1 MSTVPA
7 MSTDD
12 TVRFELRIKSV
23 RLEKTHTPTPALVPA
38 EVISFSNLAG
48 ARSLAAQV
56 LVTSRERGW
65 EVFNM
70 RTTDPYSWCVISP
83 ETVHFITIE
92 AKTGDD
98 NGPTD

>member
-12 TVRFELRIKSV
+12 TARFELRIRSV
-23 RLEKTHTPTPALVPA
+23 RP